1 MPHQSNSFD
10 GEFNCSPSLIF
21 MLMKFKWFLFLF
33 ACAYILDYVL
43 GLCVVAPNIQLCEPI
58 SLGAAAVTA
67 LGALASNIFSGLSSS
82 SISKDTRNWQHNE
95 NIYAREW
102 QEDMYN
108 KYQSPQA
115 LINQQL
121 QAGVNPF
128 ISGDSVTSGNL
139 PSASPAQAPQPPQ
152 FHFGN
157 ALGEGVQ
164 SYMQAQSIQAQ
175 NQSFQAQALHNLV
188 TSALALTKEF
198 GEVAGRSFFETMLP
212 QLGLDDSANAT
223 KMFNQQL
230 QSIQLSNQRQSIEN
244 ELREKYG
251 SKEAQSALD
260 FVDQQITESVAR
272 IGKMASD
279 AKVND
284 ATIHRIASEVV
295 RNFAEAGH
303 LKALSTQISSLLPYM
318 IHKADMENEVFGYN
332 RDDIKAEWKA
342 NEKKRQQLTLPFVQD
357 MRAVGVGAD
366 PNNNP
371 VIKFIQEIGKI
382 MPSVVMPIK

>member
-1 MPHQSNSFD
+1 
-10 GEFNCSPSLIF
+10 
-21 MLMKFKWFLFLF
+21 MKYKWFLFLF

-43 GLCVVAPNIQLCEPI
+43 GLSDVAPNIQLCEAI

-95 NIYAREW
+95 NVYAREW

-128 ISGDSVTSGNL
+128 ISGDSVTGGNM

-198 GEVAGRSFFETMLP
+198 GETAGRSFFETMLP

-244 ELREKYG
+244 ELRQKYG
-251 SKEAQSALD
+251 AKEAQAALD
-260 FVDQQITESVAR
+260 MIDQQITESVIR
-272 IGKMASD
+272 GGKMASD
-279 AKVND
+279 AKVNE
-284 ATIHRIASEVV
+284 ATIEKMGYECGKLL
-295 RNFAEAGH
+295 AES
-303 LKALSTQISSLLPYM
+303 KYFNMMSTQMSTLLPYIRSQYIFTTGQM
-318 IHKADMENEVFGYN
+318 GMEFLSN
-332 RDDIKAEWKA
+332 RSNFIGDTQKRTYIESEEGQSRREWNYKQTGEGNYVNSFIK
-342 NEKKRQQLTLPFVQD
+342 
-357 MRAVGVGAD
+357 GVTEATGFKGSD
-366 PNNNP
+366 LIPKGKSSLNINNYVNP
-371 VIKFIQEIGKI
+371 
-382 MPSVVMPIK
+382 